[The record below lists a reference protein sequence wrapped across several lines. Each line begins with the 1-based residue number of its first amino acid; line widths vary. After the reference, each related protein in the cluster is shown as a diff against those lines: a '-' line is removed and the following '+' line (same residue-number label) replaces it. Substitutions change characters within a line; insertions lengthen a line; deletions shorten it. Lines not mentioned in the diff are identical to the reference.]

1 MVLDEGIPCNLAPAH
16 FTVHVVQVRL
26 NFALGFAREAN
37 PLFETGFS
45 PGCPFFS
52 FDFSSQSA
60 STMRKRESGNPS
72 RSASALASSALL
84 SICCVHKRRSASAA
98 ASAPGRMDFLS
109 PRNTIVEIFDFT
121 RFFFCF
127 HKIRGS
133 SQTRSPL
140 EKGAAKGR
148 DRLPRRGKTPRNGK
162 RISGRYTIR
171 DTGKPLAQWAY
182 QPLR

>member
-26 NFALGFAREAN
+26 NFALGFVVEAN

-52 FDFSSQSA
+52 FDFSSRSA
-60 STMRKRESGNPS
+60 STMRKREAGNPS

-109 PRNTIVEIFDFT
+109 PRNTIVEILGFT
-121 RFFFCF
+121 RFSLFFNKKKSLGYDRNDETGMPLPAFCAMPPV
-127 HKIRGS
+127 S
-133 SQTRSPL
+133 SFRAQ
-140 EKGAAKGR
+140 
-148 DRLPRRGKTPRNGK
+148 PRNPPCTTAFLPDG
-162 RISGRYTIR
+162 ST
-171 DTGKPLAQWAY
+171 A
-182 QPLR
+182 

>member
-1 MVLDEGIPCNLAPAH
+1 MIPDEGIPCNLAPAH

-26 NFALGFAREAN
+26 NFALGFVVEAN

-52 FDFSSQSA
+52 FDFSFLSA
-60 STMRKRESGNPS
+60 STMRKREAGNPS
-72 RSASALASSALL
+72 RSASVLASSALL

-140 EKGAAKGR
+140 EKGAAIGR

-171 DTGKPLAQWAY
+171 DTGKPLAQWAC

>member
-1 MVLDEGIPCNLAPAH
+1 MFSWYYLCLSEKNEIGN
-16 FTVHVVQVRL
+16 VRL
-26 NFALGFAREAN
+26 EVRACSNGSCREVGH
-37 PLFETGFS
+37 TV
-45 PGCPFFS
+45 
-52 FDFSSQSA
+52 
-60 STMRKRESGNPS
+60 
-72 RSASALASSALL
+72 LL
-84 SICCVHKRRSASAA
+84 SGEAISLRIFLPLSEKYHRRN
-98 ASAPGRMDFLS
+98 F
-109 PRNTIVEIFDFT
+109 
-121 RFFFCF
+121 RFYTVFFCF

>member
-26 NFALGFAREAN
+26 NFALGFVVEAN

-52 FDFSSQSA
+52 FDFSFLSA
-60 STMRKRESGNPS
+60 STMRKREAGNPS
-72 RSASALASSALL
+72 RSASVLASSALL

-109 PRNTIVEIFDFT
+109 PRNTIVEILGFT
-121 RFFFCF
+121 RFSLFFNKKRSLGYDRNDETGMPLPAFCAMPPR
-127 HKIRGS
+127 IVIS
-133 SQTRSPL
+133 SAA
-140 EKGAAKGR
+140 EKSSLHDGF
-148 DRLPRRGKTPRNGK
+148 
-162 RISGRYTIR
+162 
-171 DTGKPLAQWAY
+171 LAGWLY
-182 QPLR
+182 CLT